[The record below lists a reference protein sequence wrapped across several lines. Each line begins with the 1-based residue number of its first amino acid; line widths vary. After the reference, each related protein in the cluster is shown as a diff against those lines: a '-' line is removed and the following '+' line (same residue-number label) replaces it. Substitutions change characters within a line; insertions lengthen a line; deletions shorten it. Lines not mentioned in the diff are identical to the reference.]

1 MRRSITRVI
10 MLVTTA
16 TVLALGFPLA
26 YVLQRAYHGEAVVR
40 LQRQAAL
47 AIGEVTLPLDAQTVV
62 AALSEPDDPLGVAV
76 YDQTGALLTGPGPTR
91 PDRAVARALTGQ
103 PADAVIGSTLVV
115 AVPIN
120 DRSAEQVV
128 GAVRVTTAEAT
139 IWQRT
144 LRAWAAMA
152 GVAATALAGAWI
164 AARRQSRRLARPIS
178 ALATTAE
185 SVTAGQMPTPPE
197 PSGIAEVDAVAA
209 TLHANTTRLFELLA
223 RERTF
228 SSDVSHQLRTPL
240 TRLRLTIER
249 RAADAGADV
258 DDSSAALL
266 REIDQ
271 IEATIVHLLALARG
285 YQNQPTTTDP
295 NTAVH
300 HATERWQHAVRAQ
313 GRQLTLETADDL
325 PPIHATAAALDQ
337 VLDVLID
344 NAVQHATGTIAV
356 RARPTAGGVAIE
368 VCDQG
373 PAAPDERTARAG
385 LGIGLSLAR
394 TLVHADGGRLMA
406 FDDPPTT
413 YELVYRSA
421 LDTDDANS

>member
-47 AIGEVTLPLDAQTVV
+47 AIGEVTLPLDAQTV
-62 AALSEPDDPLGVAV
+62 ASALSEPDDPLGVAV
-76 YDQTGALLTGPGPTR
+76 YDQTGTLLTGPGPTR

-103 PADAVIGSTLVV
+103 PAEAVIGSTLVV

-120 DRSAEQVV
+120 DRSTERVV
-128 GAVRVTTAEAT
+128 GAVRVTTPEAT
-139 IWQRT
+139 IWTRT

-152 GVAATALAGAWI
+152 AIAATALVGAWI

-185 SVTAGQMPTPPE
+185 SVTAGQMPTPRE

-249 RAADAGADV
+249 RTASAS
-258 DDSSAALL
+258 DDDDSAALL

-271 IEATIVHLLALARG
+271 IEATITHLLALARG
-285 YQNQPTTTDP
+285 YRNKPATTDP

-300 HATERWQHAVRAQ
+300 DATERWQHAVQAQ
-313 GRQLTLETADDL
+313 GRQLTLQSVDDL
-325 PPIHATAAALDQ
+325 PTIHATAAALDQ

-344 NAVQHATGTIAV
+344 NALQHATGAITV

-368 VCDQG
+368 INDQG
-373 PAAPDERTARAG
+373 PVARDQRTARAG

-421 LDTDDANS
+421 LDPDVSG

>member
-10 MLVTTA
+10 VLVTTA

-47 AIGEVTLPLDAQTVV
+47 AIGEVTLPLDAQTV
-62 AALSEPDDPLGVAV
+62 ASALSEPDDPLGVAV
-76 YDQTGALLTGPGPTR
+76 YDQTGALLSGPGPTR
-91 PDRAVARALTGQ
+91 PDRVVARALTGQ

-139 IWQRT
+139 IWKRT

-164 AARRQSRRLARPIS
+164 AARHQSRRLARPIS

-185 SVTAGQMPTPPE
+185 SVTAGQMPRRPE

-209 TLHANTTRLFELLA
+209 TLHANTSRLFELLA

-240 TRLRLTIER
+240 TRLRLMIEQ
-249 RAADAGADV
+249 RAAGTDA

-285 YQNQPTTTDP
+285 YQNQPTTTDA

-313 GRQLTLETADDL
+313 GRQLMLETADDL

-344 NAVQHATGTIAV
+344 NAVQHATGTITV
-356 RARPTAGGVAIE
+356 RARHTAGGVAIE

-421 LDTDDANS
+421 LDTDVSD